1 MISAIGINDVLL
13 SAMSESEDVII
24 RTVSFNEPSEKIAN
38 RMRGDHFKKIQYDER
53 YVSENIGSIS

>member
-38 RMRGDHFKKIQYDER
+38 RMAKGLKYFIVFILLFYCQPTNA
-53 YVSENIGSIS
+53 V